1 MKGVLLRVVT
11 RYLFFWA
18 RRVLRRRN
26 PCIVGVTGSV
36 GKTTTKEMIAAV
48 LMHEE
53 VRPIVGPVWKT
64 SGNLNNNIGLPLT
77 ILGYHDWPAS
87 RLAWIATLCTLPF
100 RSLAF
105 ATSGAYPKILVL
117 EYAAG
122 WRGDVDRLAALAPPT
137 VAVVTAVGPAH
148 LERFKTVERLAQ
160 VKSAL
165 VRAVPRSGLVVLGQ
179 DDGYASNMARD
190 ARAPVV
196 KVRGRGRELSQNLA
210 HAVARYFGL
219 SDEVVTTTLSAC
231 EAVAGRLNVLEL
243 GYVSVIDDAFN
254 ANPLS
259 MKLGLDTL
267 AEAARQKQRKV
278 AILGMMAELG
288 VESPRYHEEI
298 AAYARQRA
306 DCVIGVGGLAKQY
319 RPDHWFARSEDC
331 AKGLRDLI
339 HRGDCLLVKGSH
351 SVHLFRVV
359 RELKRIAAEA
369 LAP

>member
-1 MKGVLLRVVT
+1 MLTG
-11 RYLFFWA
+11 YLFFWA

-26 PCIVGVTGSV
+26 PRIVGVTGSV

-53 VRPIVGPVWKT
+53 ARPIVGLVWK
-64 SGNLNNNIGLPLT
+64 SPGNLNNNIGLPLT

-100 RSLAF
+100 RSQSLA
-105 ATSGAYPKILVL
+105 ASDAYPRILVL

-148 LERFKTVERLAQ
+148 LERFKTVECLAH
-160 VKSAL
+160 VKGAL

-179 DDGYASNMARD
+179 DNSYASDMARH

-196 KVRGRGRELSQNLA
+196 KVRGTGRELSQNLA
-210 HAVARYFGL
+210 HAVARYFRL
-219 SDEVVTTTLSAC
+219 PDEVVTAALSAC
-231 EAVAGRLNVLEL
+231 DALAGRLRVLEL
-243 GYVSVIDDAFN
+243 GYVLVIDDAFN

-267 AEAARQKQRKV
+267 AEAAEQKQRKV

-288 VESPRYHEEI
+288 IESRKYHEEI

-306 DCVIGVGGLAKQY
+306 DCVIGVGSLAKAY
-319 RPDHWFARSEDC
+319 RPDHWFAGSEDC
-331 AKGLRDLI
+331 ARGLRALI
-339 HRGDCLLVKGSH
+339 RRGDCLLVKGSH
-351 SVHLFRVV
+351 SVHLSRVV
-359 RELKRIAAEA
+359 VELKRIAAEA
-369 LAP
+369 PVP